1 MDTPTPSARAI
12 RIRRFLPYWA
22 VFLADLRQ
30 TLRSW
35 VYLVWVF
42 VSILGASG
50 YLLFR
55 VGVQH
60 EAGMIQPASRLVS
73 DLLRWCVLGGV
84 TLIIALAGGCI
95 SAERGTLA
103 DSVLSRGISRYQY
116 FCAKWHARL
125 AAVLGTFLLMG
136 LVTLAGSY
144 LFLQGDLRLA
154 GSLVALSYIIALLTV
169 VTTCSVAVSAVVNST
184 MLGVTVL
191 WIVLYGA
198 GFALAL
204 MPAHF
209 PAPDRILKGL
219 PTTLQGY
226 YDLQALG
233 RLVSWSAIGSLGVA
247 CVGLGYFA
255 RRDI

>member
-1 MDTPTPSARAI
+1 MDTPTLTARAT

-35 VYLVWVF
+35 VYLVWVL

-73 DLLRWCVLGGV
+73 DLLRWCVLGDV
-84 TLIIALAGGCI
+84 TLIIALAGGSI
-95 SAERGTLA
+95 SGERGTLA

-125 AAVLGTFLLMG
+125 VAILGTFVVMG
-136 LVTLAGSY
+136 LVALAGSY
-144 LFLQGDLRLA
+144 LFLQGDLRLM
-154 GSLVALSYIIALLTV
+154 GSLVALTNIVALLTI

-191 WIVLYGA
+191 WVALYGA

-204 MPAHF
+204 MPTHY

-219 PTTLQGY
+219 PMTLQGY
-226 YDLQALG
+226 YDLRALG
-233 RLVSWSAIGSLGVA
+233 RLLSWSAIGSFGVA
-247 CVGLGYFA
+247 GLGLGYFA